1 MEQKTI
7 FITGGA
13 GYVGAMLAD
22 HFSKRDDVRG
32 VVCLD
37 KEPMPE
43 FLASNTKLV
52 WVRGNTADAG
62 WQDVVRT
69 HKPEVVIHTAWQ
81 IREMYGDQKTQ
92 WHWNIDGSN
101 AVFDF
106 ALSEPSVT
114 SFVHFSSV
122 ASYGAFPENT
132 IEHAFTEDE
141 PLRKSDYLY
150 AEEKRIAEEN
160 LLARYEV
167 AKGKGTAP
175 HVVVIRPAAI
185 TGPRGRNRTHFGLQT
200 ALSGGLKG
208 KSFLGSLVS
217 LLVAWVPV
225 TPTWLRQYIHEDDLV
240 DIIELVSLHEA
251 KMGYEVFNVVPPG
264 APVLG
269 RDMARA
275 VGKRALPVYPWM
287 VRLAFFV
294 AWHLTWGRIPTS
306 RGVWK
311 GYSYPIRV
319 DGSKITKEYGFN
331 YTYES
336 FAAFTAHN
344 GRYANTINK

>member
-22 HFSKRDDVRG
+22 HFSKRNDVHK

-37 KEPMPE
+37 KEPIPE
-43 FLASNTKLV
+43 LLTNNAKIV
-52 WVRGNTADAG
+52 WVQGNTADAG
-62 WQDVVRT
+62 WQDAVRAYE
-69 HKPEVVIHTAWQ
+69 PEVVVHTAWQ

-106 ALSEPSVT
+106 ALSESSVKT
-114 SFVHFSSV
+114 FVHFSSV
-122 ASYGAFPENT
+122 ASYGAYAENT
-132 IEHAFTEDE
+132 IEHAFTEEE

-160 LLARYEV
+160 LLARYEA
-167 AKGKGTAP
+167 AKGKGAVL

-225 TPTWLRQYIHEDDLV
+225 TPTWLRQYIHEDDLI
-240 DIIELVSLHEA
+240 DIVELVSLRESQT
-251 KMGYEVFNVVPPG
+251 GYEVFNVAPPG

-269 RDMARA
+269 HDMARA
-275 VGKRALPVYPWM
+275 VGKRTLPVKPWM
-287 VRLAFFV
+287 VRLVFFF
-294 AWHLTWGRIPTS
+294 AWHFTLGRIPTS

-319 DGSKITKEYGFN
+319 DGSKITKEYGFS
-331 YTYES
+331 YRHES
-336 FAAFTAHN
+336 LEAFTSNH
-344 GRYANTINK
+344 GRYAQ